1 MKENE
6 IRPAEIFNRYL
17 ALSREDIEK
26 FFSDRRDFVKV
37 NCPACGSA
45 NQQSG
50 LEKFDFVY
58 VLCGECAT
66 LYVSPR
72 PEPSQLDNYY
82 RDAQAIKF
90 WSTHFYKQTVDA
102 RREKMFR
109 PRAKLVA
116 EILDHHTHREPSIF
130 VDVGCGYGVFLD
142 EVKRL
147 NRFKQLIG
155 IEPNADLADVSAR
168 QGFSIIRKVIEDV
181 SKGEVQADFATAFE
195 VLEHVFDPLKFLR
208 AIRQI
213 LKPGGIVLFTTLTVS
228 GFDIQLL
235 WEQSKSVY
243 PPHHINL
250 ISVEGM
256 QRLVERAGFQIIDLA
271 TPGELDVDIVSNM
284 IKEDPSLRLP
294 RFVSGL
300 LRDERSKREFQDFLR
315 RNKLSSHI
323 RVIAAAGD
331 QA

>member
-17 ALSREDIEK
+17 ELSREDIAT
-26 FFSDRRDFVKV
+26 FFSDRRNFVPV
-37 NCPACGSA
+37 DCPACGSSKP
-45 NQQSG
+45 QPG

-58 VLCGECAT
+58 VLCGECDS
-66 LYVSPR
+66 LYLSPR
-72 PEPSQLDNYY
+72 PEPEQLDSYY
-82 RDAQAIKF
+82 RDAKAIKF
-90 WSTHFYKQTVDA
+90 WSTHFYKETVDA

-109 PRAKLVA
+109 PRARLVA
-116 EILDHHTHREPSIF
+116 EILDRYAAPQPAVF
-130 VDVGCGYGVFLD
+130 VDIGCGYGVFLD
-142 EVKRL
+142 EVQKL
-147 NRFKQLIG
+147 ERFDQLIG
-155 IEPNADLADVSAR
+155 IEPNAALADVSSQR
-168 QGFSIIRKVIEDV
+168 GFPVIRKVIEDV
-181 SKGEVQADFATAFE
+181 SRAELQADFATAFE
-195 VLEHVFDPLKFLR
+195 VLEHVFDPLKFLGG
-208 AIRQI
+208 IKQI
-213 LKPGGIVLFTTLTVS
+213 LKPGGILLFTTLTVS

-250 ISVEGM
+250 ISVAGM
-256 QRLVERAGFQIIDLA
+256 QRLVERAGFKLLDLT

-300 LRDERSKREFQDFLR
+300 LRDETSRRDFQDFLR

-323 RVIAAAGD
+323 RVIAAAGE

>member
-26 FFSDRRDFVKV
+26 FFSDRRNFVEV

-45 NQQSG
+45 NQQPG

-116 EILDHHTHREPSIF
+116 EILDQYTHREPSIF

-142 EVKRL
+142 EVRRL
-147 NRFKQLIG
+147 KLFKQLIG
-155 IEPNADLADVSAR
+155 IEPNADLADVSAQR
-168 QGFSIIRKVIEDV
+168 GFSIIRKVIEDV

-331 QA
+331 WA